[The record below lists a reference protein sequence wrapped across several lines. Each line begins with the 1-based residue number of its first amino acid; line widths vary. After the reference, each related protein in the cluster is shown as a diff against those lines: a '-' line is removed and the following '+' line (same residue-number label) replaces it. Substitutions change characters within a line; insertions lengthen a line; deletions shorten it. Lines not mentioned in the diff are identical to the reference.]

1 MPYHLNMSK
10 QAIARTIADNL
21 DLNVGGKPQ
30 NEDQHDNQIEEALS
44 GNSPRTEQIGL
55 IYGVLGW
62 FEEKE
67 ILSFDP
73 DEADTHTYDP
83 PTEWKG

>member
-1 MPYHLNMSK
+1 MPHHLNMSK

-21 DLNVGGKPQ
+21 DLDVGGDPQ
-30 NEDQHDNQIEEALS
+30 TERQHDNQIEEVLA
-44 GNSPRTEQIGL
+44 GNSSRTEQIGL
-55 IYGVLGW
+55 IYAVLGW

-73 DEADTHTYDP
+73 DN
-83 PTEWKG
+83 TEG